1 MRWKNFSAATG
12 VSELRYVSGVRSAM
26 PFIAVSLVA
35 LWSSIELGL
44 TAGAVIR
51 SHNFNDGSLGPYV
64 NPWGV

>member
-1 MRWKNFSAATG
+1 
-12 VSELRYVSGVRSAM
+12 M